1 MLEAKLIEPPKETT
15 IQSLADYIAECAS
28 VVRDKDPKNN
38 LKLLNRLLTEAVD
51 KQPSRVLEYI
61 PIVLPRS
68 WIDSVYNTDEILR
81 GVPIQHFGFS
91 IEGKYHTN
99 AREFLSWGW
108 SLEYALQFVDF
119 TNYKAL
125 HCVTPYFIYGQISTH
140 TQLTTV
146 SHSQRYADCD
156 RGYWLSDDFAK
167 DLGKIPQEQW
177 NKVVEGVSPKKLVK
191 MMKEAGIVRK
201 EVFDRGADMLQ
212 YRPFTIGGFTN
223 NPNAWRHFIEQRT
236 DSHTQKETREFVEQ
250 HIETLV
256 QGETI

>member
-1 MLEAKLIEPPKETT
+1 MLEAKLIEPPKEIT
-15 IQSLADYIAECAS
+15 IQSLADYLAECAS

-91 IEGKYHTN
+91 VDGKYHTN

-108 SLEYALQFVDF
+108 SLEYALQFISF
-119 TNYKAL
+119 TNYKVI
-125 HCVTPYFIYGQISTH
+125 HCVTPYFMYGQISTH

-156 RGYWLSDDFAK
+156 RGYWKPDEAKILCEDEWNALVRRASPNRLRDVMKFDF
-167 DLGKIPQEQW
+167 KI
-177 NKVVEGVSPKKLVK
+177 K
-191 MMKEAGIVRK
+191 RK

-223 NPNAWRHFIEQRT
+223 NPNAWRHFIKQRT
-236 DSHTQKETREFVEQ
+236 DSHTQKK
-250 HIETLV
+250 LV
-256 QGETI
+256 NLLNNI